1 MPILNNVDAIFR
13 WVMALLRAGALVSV
27 LPVFSAQPVPVQ
39 MRLALA
45 VFLAYL
51 AASYVPDHAALPEQ
65 PALLALVAGNEALL
79 GIFMGLI
86 VRVIFFAAEMAGQII
101 SSEMG
106 LTTGN
111 TFDPNSGNSF
121 TPTSVMLSNLAALLL
136 LTTGT
141 YRNVLFAYLRSY
153 RYAPIGN
160 LGFNPAALDLF
171 VTQTGN
177 IFGLAVQMC
186 APIIAVNFVV
196 PRPVAQLGRGSPGL
210 HGVKA
215 SNYAR
220 HLAGLTVL
228 GLTIS
233 LAAQYMLG
241 YLEKAPDLML
251 QLVRR

>member
-1 MPILNNVDAIFR
+1 MPAFNNIDAVFR

-51 AASYVPDHAALPEQ
+51 ASSYVPNHAELPDQ

-141 YRNVLFAYLRSY
+141 YRGVLFAYLRSY

-196 PRPVAQLGRGSPGL
+196 TLTFALLGRVAPGIN
-210 HGVKA
+210 VFTE
-215 SNYAR
+215 SYSAR
-220 HLAGLTVL
+220 IFAGLTAL
-228 GLTIS
+228 GLT
-233 LAAQYMLG
+233 LALSAQYMLG
-241 YLEKAPDLML
+241 YLQKAPDLML